1 MRECVRFPRGYR
13 NSGVSVPLARNVRI
27 AGMLLFQPFARVRR
41 VAAMTAALPVLLSA
55 EAEALRIM
63 PLGDSITRGSHRAG
77 AVPGGYR
84 TELANR
90 LGAAGVVFDY
100 VGNRDDNPAPGVD
113 PDHQGSDGIRT
124 DETLA
129 IISNW
134 LPRDPDI
141 VLMKLGTND
150 LIQGRTIQA
159 AIGDLGT
166 LIDQI
171 TNDDPQRKL
180 FVATILPIV
189 EARNGRTI
197 ADWETVINSYND
209 AVRSL
214 VSTKASQGKNVYLTE
229 MHGSIDPNAAFLS
242 TDGTHPG
249 PSGYDQMGAV
259 WFQSVQP
266 HVGGGTPDP
275 PDASNDSYQV
285 YAGQTID
292 VPAPGV
298 LANDTAPS
306 GLPLQANL
314 INGPA
319 NGLLTLNPN
328 GSFQYDPQGS
338 GPGQTSFTYQATDGS
353 QTSDPATVTL
363 NILAPGTNGLEN
375 GGFESA
381 LDSWA
386 ASGNVAVKSAA
397 PYSAFEGNS
406 LVAFHSGN
414 TAPGGILTQTF
425 ATEPGDTVELE
436 FAIGVLAYNTMVQT
450 LEVTIS
456 GGGGS
461 VQETFTIQG
470 VGGGTVVWRSE
481 SLAWTAAGTSTSVTF
496 RDLSADGTAIDLL
509 LDGVSVTITPAS
521 NPGQAGVVSM
531 TTAGEPG
538 TMSIEV
544 LTSGP
549 GRYFL
554 EWSGDCSVWTR
565 GESFETSS
573 AGNLTFAE
581 PSPPEVPA
589 ADRRFFRIGWEEIP

>member
-1 MRECVRFPRGYR
+1 MPLIQPFPRIF
-13 NSGVSVPLARNVRI
+13 RI
-27 AGMLLFQPFARVRR
+27 AAVV
-41 VAAMTAALPVLLSA
+41 VAIPAFLPT

-84 TELANR
+84 KELSNR
-90 LGAAGVVFDY
+90 LNAAGVTYNF
-100 VGNRDDNPAPGVD
+100 VGNRNDNPAPGVD

-166 LIDQI
+166 LIDQ
-171 TNDDPQRKL
+171 TTTDDPQRKL

-197 ADWETVINSYND
+197 AEWETVIDSYND

-214 VSTKASQGKNVYLTE
+214 VAAKASQGKNVYLTE
-229 MHGSIDPNAAFLS
+229 MHGSIDPNTAFLS

-249 PSGYDQMGAV
+249 PAGYDQMGVV

-266 HVGGGTPDP
+266 HLGGGTPDP
-275 PDASNDSYQV
+275 PDAANDSYHV
-285 YAGQTID
+285 YAGQTMD

-314 INGPA
+314 VSGPA
-319 NGLLTLNPN
+319 TGLLTLNPD
-328 GSFQYDPQGS
+328 GSFQFDPQGD
-338 GPGQTSFTYQATDGS
+338 GPGQASFTYEATDGS
-353 QTSDPATVTL
+353 QASDPATVTL
-363 NILAPGTNGLEN
+363 DILAPGTNGLEN
-375 GGFESA
+375 GGFESS

-386 ASGNVAVKSAA
+386 VSGNVAVKSGA
-397 PYSAFEGNS
+397 PYAAFEGSS

-414 TAPGGILTQTF
+414 TAPGGFLTQTF
-425 ATEPGDTVELE
+425 ATEPGDQIQLE
-436 FAIGVLAYNTMVQT
+436 FAIGVLAFNTMEQT

-456 GGGGS
+456 GGGDS
-461 VQETFTIQG
+461 VRETFTIQG
-470 VGGGTVVWRSE
+470 VGGGTVVWRGE
-481 SLAWTAAGTSTSVTF
+481 SLAWTAAGSSTSVTF

-509 LDGVSVTITPAS
+509 LDGVSVTITPAAG
-521 NPGQAGVVSM
+521 PGQAGVVSM
-531 TTAGEPG
+531 TPSGEPG
-538 TMSIEV
+538 AMSFEV

-554 EWSGDCSVWTR
+554 EWTGDFTAWTR
-565 GESFETSS
+565 GETFETSS
-573 AGNLTFAE
+573 AGTLTFEE